1 VLTVTPPPLRER
13 AEDIPLLAAHFLEQC
28 CAEMRLP
35 PKALSPEVLACL
47 ASRSWPGNVRELQ
60 NFVRR
65 LAVFCPAAQ
74 VDMQHLRQAGGG
86 AEPCAASQA
95 EPLAP
100 YKQAKA
106 HVVDEFTKRYLK
118 QVLERTGGN
127 VSEAARISG
136 IERVSLQKII
146 KRMDG
151 RTASV

>member
-1 VLTVTPPPLRER
+1 
-13 AEDIPLLAAHFLEQC
+13 
-28 CAEMRLP
+28 MRLP

-47 ASRSWPGNVRELQ
+47 AGRNWPGNVRELQ

-86 AEPCAASQA
+86 VEPCAASQA

-151 RTASV
+151 RPAGA